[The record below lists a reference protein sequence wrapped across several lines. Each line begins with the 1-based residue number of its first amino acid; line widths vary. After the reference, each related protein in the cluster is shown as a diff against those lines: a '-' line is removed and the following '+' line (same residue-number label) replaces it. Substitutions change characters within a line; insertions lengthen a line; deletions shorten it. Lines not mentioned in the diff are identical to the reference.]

1 VAERT
6 SQLEAANK
14 ELEAFTYS
22 VSHDLRSPLRA
33 IDGFSRIVTED
44 YDSLL
49 DDEGKR
55 LFNVIRTNT
64 QKMDKLITDL
74 LGLSRVGRNEM
85 NFTLI
90 GMNAMVDSV
99 YSDLMESESKKNIEF
114 NVSDLPDSY
123 ADPAL
128 TKQIWTNLLSNAIK
142 YSSSQDMGVIIEVG
156 AYTEDGMNIYYVKD
170 NGVGFDPKY
179 AHKLFGI
186 FQRLHSE
193 KEFPGTGV
201 GLAIVQRIA
210 RRHGGD
216 VWAEG
221 ESGKGATF
229 YFSLPVK
236 NGGDVYGE

>member
-1 VAERT
+1 
-6 SQLEAANK
+6 
-14 ELEAFTYS
+14 
-22 VSHDLRSPLRA
+22 LRA
-33 IDGFSRIVTED
+33 IDGFSRIITED

>member
-1 VAERT
+1 
-6 SQLEAANK
+6 
-14 ELEAFTYS
+14 
-22 VSHDLRSPLRA
+22 
-33 IDGFSRIVTED
+33 
-44 YDSLL
+44 
-49 DDEGKR
+49 
-55 LFNVIRTNT
+55 
-64 QKMDKLITDL
+64 
-74 LGLSRVGRNEM
+74 M
-85 NFTLI
+85 NFALI